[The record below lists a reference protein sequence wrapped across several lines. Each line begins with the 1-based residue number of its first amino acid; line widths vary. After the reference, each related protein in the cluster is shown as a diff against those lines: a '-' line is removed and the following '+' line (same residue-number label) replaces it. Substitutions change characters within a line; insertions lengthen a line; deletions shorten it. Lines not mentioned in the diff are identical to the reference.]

1 MNFLMLRLM
10 RQNFELNGVYM
21 EQQTALLES
30 LIKRPL
36 HKNRRSAIDYYG
48 EDYMDKLL
56 KVTGGRVLH
65 DYIAPR
71 FTLAKRH
78 RR

>member
-1 MNFLMLRLM
+1 MSKTTKPQDPRQFLTPIDEEH
-10 RQNFELNGVYM
+10 FY
-21 EQQTALLES
+21 
-30 LIKRPL
+30 
-36 HKNRRSAIDYYG
+36 KNRISAIDYYG
-48 EDYMDKLL
+48 EDYMKKLL

>member
-1 MNFLMLRLM
+1 MSKTTKPQDPRQFLTPMDEKH
-10 RQNFELNGVYM
+10 F
-21 EQQTALLES
+21 
-30 LIKRPL
+30 
-36 HKNRRSAIDYYG
+36 HKNRISAINYYG